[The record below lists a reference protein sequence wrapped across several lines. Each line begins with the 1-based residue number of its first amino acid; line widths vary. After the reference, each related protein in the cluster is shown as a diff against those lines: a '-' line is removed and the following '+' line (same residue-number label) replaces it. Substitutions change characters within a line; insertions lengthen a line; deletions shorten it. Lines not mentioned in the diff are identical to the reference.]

1 MSPKQGV
8 FADYDSHANHEPAAQ
23 QGNECVTCG
32 AKPACYIWSDYSGE
46 GMCNQCGTPY
56 QLKWG
61 SDEQKAEG
69 KYPYLNLRETWVP
82 VVRRYYA
89 ETQAFTYLGTM
100 FVGSPPGQAE
110 FFAWVKE
117 RDAAPPKP
125 TEEAEDKS

>member
-1 MSPKQGV
+1 MSGG
-8 FADYDSHANHEPAAQ
+8 FASIPVRLPERLGDGTHDPTEGWPADLPEP
-23 QGNECVTCG
+23 
-32 AKPACYIWSDYSGE
+32 GE
-46 GMCNQCGTPY
+46 RLGTPVTTKPVSDAPE
-56 QLKWG
+56 LKPG
-61 SDEQKAEG
+61 PDTLYMQ
-69 KYPYLNLRETWVP
+69 RDQD
-82 VVRRYYA
+82 A